1 MNLKEHKELI
11 CWIVGIIVILIFI
24 HVLWPVFWS
33 NKEIKESGISIKQSE
48 IAEYQYVAA
57 AYRINITGLRQSFH
71 QPDCKWAKEIK
82 SNNLLRFK
90 SRKEAIQSGRKPCKV
105 CKP

>member
-1 MNLKEHKELI
+1 MKLKKFQFIAI
-11 CWIVGIIVILIFI
+11 CIGVAVFIVIATHF
-24 HVLWPVFWS
+24 LWVPNKPVEA
-33 NKEIKESGISIKQSE
+33 K
-48 IAEYQYVAA
+48 YQYVAA

-71 QPDCKWAKEIK
+71 RPDCKWAKEIK

-90 SRKEAIQSGRKPCKV
+90 TREEAIQSGRRPCKL